1 MMIGHFNIHFWLS
14 WLFAVAFAGAL
25 SSYFEP
31 QTVLISTLVMSSLNF
46 VALRLSW
53 KNRENIERLKSLSD
67 NTAVFGMLVFVVML
81 FASNMMTGLIWLIA
95 FIQLAFNLTFR
106 EDRHFHFGLLVTFV
120 LLSAGAAESKTGV
133 YLFYII
139 AYCVLAS
146 ISLGYYFMDRRL
158 QQNKG
163 TYQHM
168 RWPIGHRIKVISIL
182 ISLSFIIYL
191 IIPRFEA
198 VNFGGKYGG
207 ADQYYSDKGWEKQAE
222 SGASKRKNN
231 KQDSNENSLADNKQN
246 NDGLNNKPNNSSS
259 DESRSNNGDG
269 LKNGQDDRYEYR
281 GFSES
286 FDIRGKQKQD
296 GIPPNVIVAYMKA
309 EHGAYLK
316 VETFDMFDGISW
328 DKSLETDTKKR
339 LERGEITLQNNLTGN
354 YNQSISIKEKL
365 GAYIPAAS
373 IPVQL
378 AFPSTVISVDPYEM
392 LKIPSGLTPGTHYS
406 VDSSLQFVH
415 GRLYSGD
422 HYQPRAQDLKLPDD
436 FDARIQALSEKITQ
450 GAKTELDK
458 AQLLEVHLRENYAYS
473 YDSIF
478 TSQNKT
484 PVAKFLFDDKKGH
497 CEYFASSLAVML
509 RSLGIHSRLVTGF
522 SAAVENPLSGY
533 YEIRVLDGHAWVEAW
548 VDGVGWAVF
557 EPTPF
562 YTLPVP
568 NDETTSFEKI
578 QEYVEQLERM
588 QQESGTKSELS
599 LENILITLWQSVE
612 LLFVIV
618 FGTIKLFVL
627 KIWKLLIVLA
637 VAIGIAVI
645 LWRKWQPAILKR
657 FSYFK
662 VKNYKPKQ
670 HDEAIRFYMEHIQT
684 VMRINGIHRYAG
696 TTIEQY
702 VTGLQYGI
710 EGDDAENIT
719 NLMNQSYYNTEPVK
733 DLDPLLLK
741 AVFMKLYR
749 NA

>member
-1 MMIGHFNIHFWLS
+1 MIVGHFNIHFWLS

-25 SSYFEP
+25 SSYYEL
-31 QTVLISTLVMSSLNF
+31 QTVLISTLVISSLNF
-46 VALRLSW
+46 IALRLSW

-67 NTAVFGMLVFVVML
+67 NTAVAGMLVFVVML
-81 FASNMMTGLIWLIA
+81 FASNMITALIWLIA
-95 FIQLAFNLTFR
+95 FIQLALNLTFK

-120 LLSAGAAESKTGV
+120 LLSAGAAESKTGI

-158 QQNKG
+158 QQNQG
-163 TYQHM
+163 THQHM
-168 RWPIGHRIKVISIL
+168 RWPLGHRIKVISIL
-182 ISLSFIIYL
+182 ILLSFVIYL

-198 VNFGGKYGG
+198 ANFGGKYG
-207 ADQYYSDKGWEKQAE
+207 AAEQYYSDKDWEKQAE
-222 SGASKRKNN
+222 SSEDLESPTERKNN
-231 KQDSNENSLADNKQN
+231 TQENKQN
-246 NDGLNNKPNNSSS
+246 SESLNNKSSNSPSG
-259 DESRSNNGDG
+259 ESRSRNDDG

-281 GFSES
+281 GFSDS
-286 FDIRGKQKQD
+286 FDIRGEQQQG

-328 DKSLETDTKKR
+328 HKSLETDIKKR
-339 LERGEITLQNNLTGN
+339 LERGEITLQSNLTGN

-365 GAYIPAAS
+365 GTYIPAAS

-378 AFPSTVISVDPYEM
+378 AFPSTVISVDAYEM
-392 LKIPSGLTPGTHYS
+392 LKIPSGLAPGTHYS
-406 VDSSLQFVH
+406 VDSSLQFIR
-415 GRLYSGD
+415 GRVFSGD
-422 HYQPRAQDLKLPDD
+422 HYQPRLQDLKLPDD
-436 FDARIQALSEKITQ
+436 FDPRIQTLSEKITQ

-458 AQLLEVHLRENYAYS
+458 AQLLEAHLRENYAYS

-522 SAAVENPLSGY
+522 SASVENPLSGY

-562 YTLPVP
+562 YILPTP

-588 QQESGTKSELS
+588 QEESGINNELS
-599 LENILITLWQSVE
+599 LENVLITLWQNVE

-627 KIWKLLIVLA
+627 KTWKLLILLVVTA
-637 VAIGIAVI
+637 GIVFI
-645 LWRKWQPAILKR
+645 LWKKWQPAILKR
-657 FSYFK
+657 LSYFK
-662 VKNYKPKQ
+662 VKSYKPKK
-670 HDEAIRFYMEHIQT
+670 HEETICFYMEHIQIL
-684 VMRINGIHRYAG
+684 MRINGIHRYAG

-702 VTGLQYGI
+702 VRGLQYGI
-710 EGDDAENIT
+710 EGDDAEIIT
-719 NLMNQSYYNTEPVK
+719 SLMNQSYYNTDSVK
-733 DLDPLLLK
+733 GLDPLLLK